1 MHIYCYHSISHT
13 IFNSLDLAISEK
25 IMNKNA
31 KKGDDS
37 KTNVNEKAEWY
48 PQKIYLLK
56 KSSKSIKDKLQNRGW
71 LHVPR
76 KIKMINSRLIV
87 LEQWEVSNFIFLCLK
102 HFFLYFFNFFFG
114 IFKIITRNQ
123 INKVN
128 VYWHFHTLSYT
139 FTHIYQKHILIVYSK
154 IKVQKYFSINFNILH
169 DLIDKFL

>member
-102 HFFLYFFNFFFG
+102 HFFLYFFNFFFWH
-114 IFKIITRNQ
+114 FQNYYKES
-123 INKVN
+123 NKQSKCLLALPHPFI
-128 VYWHFHTLSYT
+128 HFHTHISE
-139 FTHIYQKHILIVYSK
+139 THSNCLQ
-154 IKVQKYFSINFNILH
+154 QN
-169 DLIDKFL
+169 